1 MRVRKYR
8 HLGVSV
14 MARFKNPARGRLF
27 THVRK
32 HQLKY
37 VAILPSLVTL
47 LNAIFGFAAIGMA
60 ARGATSERFFFHK
73 PELTYFAMAGYMIFI
88 AMIADMLD
96 GRLAR
101 MSKSTSSFGGQLD
114 SLCDMV
120 SFGIAPAFLM
130 LKFLEGRL
138 STLSEIKPAFGG
150 PAAKFVWLCA
160 AIYMACAA
168 IRLARFN
175 VENEEDESAHM
186 SFWGLPS
193 PAAAG
198 VVASIVVFQQDLLP
212 SIADTGTFL
221 YRFADNTILYAL
233 PFITLAAGILMITR
247 IRYPHLVN
255 QFIRG
260 KKPFANLI
268 WGLLGLAIGI
278 LNPQGALALAFC
290 GFAAWGLIH
299 WLYQRLKGKKSLF
312 EMQRHPLFETDRQ
325 NRTENDT
332 V

>member
-1 MRVRKYR
+1 
-8 HLGVSV
+8 
-14 MARFKNPARGRLF
+14 MARLKNPARGGLLM
-27 THVRK
+27 HVRK
-32 HQLKY
+32 HRLRY
-37 VAILPSLVTL
+37 VSILPSLVTI
-47 LNAIFGFAAIGMA
+47 LNAIFGFAAICFA
-60 ARGATSERFFFHK
+60 AKGATSEKYFFQK
-73 PELTYFAMAGYMIFI
+73 PELTYFAMAGYMIFLG
-88 AMIADMLD
+88 MVADVLD

-114 SLCDMV
+114 SLCDV
-120 SFGIAPAFLM
+120 ISFGMAPAFLM

-138 STLSEIKPAFGG
+138 ANLIELKPAFAGS
-150 PAAKFVWLCA
+150 ASKFVWLCA
-160 AIYMACAA
+160 AVYMACAI

-198 VVASIVVFQQDLLP
+198 VVASIVIFQQDLLP

-221 YRFADNTILYAL
+221 YRFAENTIFYAL
-233 PFITLAAGILMITR
+233 PFITLAAGLLMITR

-268 WGLLGLAIGI
+268 WGLGAVAIVI
-278 LNPQGALALAFC
+278 WNPQLAMTLAFC
-290 GFAAWGLIH
+290 GFAAHGIVR
-299 WLYQRLKGKKSLF
+299 WLYYKLTGKKNRL
-312 EMQRHPLFETDRQ
+312 EIEQHPLFAT
-325 NRTENDT
+325 NPRTPNDDAE
-332 V
+332 